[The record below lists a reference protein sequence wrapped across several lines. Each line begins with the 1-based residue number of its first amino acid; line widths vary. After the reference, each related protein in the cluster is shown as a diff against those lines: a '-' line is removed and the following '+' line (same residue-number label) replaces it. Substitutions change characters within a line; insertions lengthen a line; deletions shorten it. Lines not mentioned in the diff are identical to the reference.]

1 MELVQAQDCFNLPIA
16 MFEDERFKEL
26 SLSAIV
32 LYAVLAD
39 RAIQIQQNLIIK
51 EINEIQLRRFL
62 SFTDEVYKNAV
73 NQLKKAQILKEL
85 VQNKRVSFV
94 LDTSKVE
101 V

>member
-62 SFTDEVYKNAV
+62 SFTDEAYKNAV